1 MLNMYSQ
8 IQQVLEATAR
18 FDLKPKRLS
27 AAPRVVRRS
36 CHKLV

>member
-18 FDLKPKRLS
+18 FDLEAEAAVGCAAGCPTQLS
-27 AAPRVVRRS
+27 
-36 CHKLV
+36 

>member
-27 AAPRVVRRS
+27 AAPGRPVQLS
-36 CHKLV
+36 